1 MITEAVDLSCY
12 RSGKNVLE
20 TVACISDFYLMN
32 FFLSFSHL

>member
-12 RSGKNVLE
+12 KSGKDVLE
-20 TVACISDFYLMN
+20 TVVCIFDFYLMN